1 VGKIYVATVIV
12 IIIMPAPTTKIAGEF
27 DVCVLKEKTK
37 MFTGFDDVCENL
49 SYE

>member
-1 VGKIYVATVIV
+1 VWETIFVATVI
-12 IIIMPAPTTKIAGEF
+12 IILPAPTTKIVGEF

-37 MFTGFDDVCENL
+37 IFTGFDDVCENL

>member
-1 VGKIYVATVIV
+1 
-12 IIIMPAPTTKIAGEF
+12 MPPPTTKIAGEF